1 MGGCSVTLQN
11 NVSTDMINPAEQQ
24 VESVKSECKSNEIAA
39 IQQETQTQQVN
50 LCQQLFSKYQPV
62 KTEMFPGVFW
72 VGVNDWSIRK
82 FHGYNTDKGSSY
94 NSFLLMDEKPT
105 LIDTVKN
112 PFSEEFIDNLKS
124 IIELPLIKYIIMNH
138 SEPDHSSALPVLYSK
153 TPQATIV
160 TNIKCKENLLIIYP
174 ELSLLN
180 PKWLVVDTKSQLNIG
195 KRTLTFV
202 PVPMIYWPC
211 NMFTYCKEDNVLFSN
226 DGFGQHLASAERWA
240 DQLKLDTVVRLMM
253 EYNANILGHLP
264 VMLKNILNTVN
275 KMNVKHIFTAHGV
288 CWRGESLTTLL
299 EEYSRFANQTY
310 RKKVTVIFDSM
321 YGSTA
326 RAALAL
332 SEGVRSTG
340 ASVELVD
347 LKSCSL
353 TTVALHMY
361 DSACFAVGSPTL
373 NNTMIPFVERALAY
387 CRGLKLM
394 AGKPCFLFGAY
405 GWAGTQS
412 ANDVTEAVT
421 RGGAQVEG
429 AVFQWKLQVN
439 EDTLGKL
446 YEQGTKLGQKAL
458 DTGK

>member
-1 MGGCSVTLQN
+1 MGCSSIAKINSSPSAANIIQDELIKQDIN
-11 NVSTDMINPAEQQ
+11 TDALNQPIQKLNLYNP
-24 VESVKSECKSNEIAA
+24 I
-39 IQQETQTQQVN
+39 
-50 LCQQLFSKYQPV
+50 
-62 KTEMFPGVFW
+62 KTEMLPDIFW
-72 VGVNDWSIRK
+72 VGVNDWALRV
-82 FHGYNTDKGSSY
+82 FHGYHTEKGSSY
-94 NSFLLMDEKPT
+94 NSYLIMDEKPT
-105 LIDTVKN
+105 LIDTVKY
-112 PFSEEFIDNLKS
+112 PFTDQHLETIQSVISFDK
-124 IIELPLIKYIIMNH
+124 IEYIVMNH
-138 SEPDHSSALPVLYSK
+138 SEPDHSSALPALYSK

-160 TNIKCKENLLIIYP
+160 TNAKCKENLLTLYP

-180 PKWLVVDTKSQLNIG
+180 PKWLIVDNKSQLNIG
-195 KRTLTFV
+195 KRTLSFI
-202 PVPMIYWPC
+202 PVPMVHWPC
-211 NMFTYCKEDNVLFSN
+211 NMFTYSLKDNVLFSN

-264 VMLKNILNTVN
+264 AMLKNILNTVN

-332 SEGVRSTG
+332 SEGVRSSG

-373 NNTMIPFVERALAY
+373 NNTMMPFVERALAY

-421 RGGAQVEG
+421 RGGAQMEG

-439 EDTLGKL
+439 EDILGKL
-446 YEQGTKLGQKAL
+446 YEQGAKLGQKAL